1 MENREPR
8 IVQHTE
14 NDNGNRRRTVVD
26 GAGVREKQSM
36 GNDRRTHS
44 MIMTRVSG
52 RRRRGF
58 DRLSLKSK
66 VNKLKLQSALQKAKG
81 NPRARNSM
89 AGDELKVV
97 SELQTYLDHLWD
109 STEPA
114 SITNTRAREEVFDA
128 MKKYK
133 NSVHVAELVVTCI
146 KMFVDKSKESGK
158 VLYEVIK
165 NFNDLVEIVK
175 THKSSLNVCKDFLH
189 MVARM
194 MNRDKIF
201 VQHLIKENRHEMFA
215 ILKDEHPTNTK
226 VQDLYQLID
235 TSISMARQSSH
246 QQIGN
251 SNASRQVAQV
261 RSQLYSREDHSF
273 EVSKNR
279 DKLEVE
285 KWAKGSLLDDLDV
298 DSEERFEEVVVESE
312 VDVHGVQGMVSRTQ
326 AVAGNNPAASSVEP
340 SVVGDK
346 RGEGE
351 PVNPKSYTQEYNT
364 PSQIATE
371 LAQQISEKD
380 QTIRVY
386 NNELDKLQEQMRKI
400 RIEYDAEKEVNRA
413 IVESMQNSELKLK
426 EELSNLKNDKELLK
440 NRESEL
446 SEGLSNA
453 QKELNAMREEMNEKD
468 ERFESMKQVVSN
480 QMNNVK
486 GHYIAIR
493 QKLENT
499 KVKLSKLQETMVL
512 KENKIVALKLQ
523 LEEKIQEQTA
533 LQIQNREIQK
543 NYEDTRTHGAK
554 LETQYNTIRA
564 ELANYHQKLA
574 KQHSETRQAAEMRD
588 MFKRQVTELRM
599 KNGELLQRIN
609 KLEQKRSND
618 DLTGQE
624 VRRLKKG
631 NADLKARLFDM
642 GSLKARNQTLEKEKI
657 ELIKMTEMLLA
668 NAG

>member
-1 MENREPR
+1 MENIDPR
-8 IVQHTE
+8 IVQHPE
-14 NDNGNRRRTVVD
+14 NDNGNRRRKVVD

-36 GNDRRTHS
+36 RNDRRTHL
-44 MIMTRVSG
+44 MNRLSG
-52 RRRRGF
+52 RQRRGF
-58 DRLSLKSK
+58 DRLSLRSKLNKSK
-66 VNKLKLQSALQKAKG
+66 LQNALLKAKG
-81 NPRARNSM
+81 VPRSRNSM
-89 AGDELKVV
+89 SGDELKVV

-158 VLYEVIK
+158 VFYEVIK

-175 THKSSLNVCKDFLH
+175 THKSNLNVCKDFLH
-189 MVARM
+189 MVAKM

-201 VQHLIKENRHEMFA
+201 VHQLIKENWHEMFV
-215 ILKDEHPTNTK
+215 ILKDEHPSNTK
-226 VQDLYQLID
+226 VQDLYQTIV
-235 TSISMARQSSH
+235 TSISMARHSSH

-251 SNASRQVAQV
+251 SNASRQVVQV
-261 RSQLYSREDHSF
+261 RSQLYSTEDHSF
-273 EVSKNR
+273 EVWTNR

-298 DSEERFEEVVVESE
+298 DSDDRFGEVVVESE
-312 VDVHGVQGMVSRTQ
+312 VDVPGVQGIVARTQ
-326 AVAGNNPAASSVEP
+326 AHASINPLASSVEP

-351 PVNPKSYTQEYNT
+351 PANPKSYTPKNNT
-364 PSQIATE
+364 PSQIVTE
-371 LAQQISEKD
+371 LTQQISEKD

-386 NNELDKLQEQMRKI
+386 NDDLNKLQEQLREI
-400 RIEYDAEKEVNRA
+400 RMEYDAEKEVNRA
-413 IVESMQNSELKLK
+413 IVESMQNSELKLI
-426 EELSNLKNDKELLK
+426 EELSNLKNDKEMLK
-440 NRESEL
+440 NRENEL
-446 SEGLSNA
+446 SEGVNNA
-453 QKELNAMREEMNEKD
+453 KKELSAMREEMNEKD

-480 QMNNVK
+480 QMNDAK

-493 QKLENT
+493 QELEGT
-499 KVKLSKLQETMVL
+499 KVKLSKLQENMVV

-543 NYEDTRTHGAK
+543 NYEDTSTHAAK
-554 LETQYNTIRA
+554 LETQYNTLRS
-564 ELANYHQKLA
+564 EFANYHQKLA

-588 MFKRQVTELRM
+588 MFKRQVTGLRM
-599 KNGELLQRIN
+599 KNGELLQQIN

-624 VRRLKKG
+624 VRRLKKE
-631 NADLKARLFDM
+631 NADLKATLFDM
-642 GSLKARNQTLEKEKI
+642 GSLTVRNQTLEKEKI
-657 ELIKMTEMLLA
+657 ELIKMTELLLA

>member
-1 MENREPR
+1 MDNSEPR
-8 IVQHTE
+8 IVQHPE
-14 NDNGNRRRTVVD
+14 NDNGNRRRQGVD
-26 GAGVREKQSM
+26 GAGVREKYM
-36 GNDRRTHS
+36 RNDRRSHL
-44 MIMTRVSG
+44 MNRLSG
-52 RRRRGF
+52 RQRRGF
-58 DRLSLKSK
+58 DKSSRDLRSKLNK
-66 VNKLKLQSALQKAKG
+66 VKLQNALQKAKG
-81 NPRARNSM
+81 NPRAS
-89 AGDELKVV
+89 GEELKVV

-158 VLYEVIK
+158 VFYEVIK
-165 NFNDLVEIVK
+165 NFSDLVEIVK
-175 THKSSLNVCKDFLH
+175 THKSNLNVCKDFLH
-189 MVARM
+189 LVAKM

-201 VQHLIKENRHEMFA
+201 VQQLIKENWHETFVV
-215 ILKDEHPTNTK
+215 LKDEHPSNTK
-226 VQDLYQLID
+226 VQDLYQTVM
-235 TSISMARQSSH
+235 TSISMARHSSQ

-251 SNASRQVAQV
+251 SNASRQVAQAK
-261 RSQLYSREDHSF
+261 SQPYSKEDHSF
-273 EVSKNR
+273 EAQTR
-279 DKLEVE
+279 CDKLEVE

-298 DSEERFEEVVVESE
+298 ESEERFGEVVVESE
-312 VDVHGVQGMVSRTQ
+312 VDVPGVQGMISQTR
-326 AVAGNNPAASSVEP
+326 AVTGNNPDASSLAP
-340 SVVGDK
+340 SVGGGDR

-351 PVNPKSYTQEYNT
+351 PVNPRSYMQKCNT
-364 PSQIATE
+364 PTQMVTE

-386 NNELDKLQEQMRKI
+386 NNDLNKLQEELRKI
-400 RIEYDAEKEVNRA
+400 KMEYDAEKEVNKA

-426 EELSNLKNDKELLK
+426 EEVSNLKNDKEMLK
-440 NRESEL
+440 SRESEL
-446 SEGLSNA
+446 SEGISSA
-453 QKELNAMREEMNEKD
+453 QKELNAMREEISEKD
-468 ERFESMKQVVSN
+468 ERFESMKQVVSK
-480 QMNNVK
+480 QMNEAK
-486 GHYIAIR
+486 GHYIGIR
-493 QKLENT
+493 QELEDT
-499 KVKLSKLQETMVL
+499 KVRLSKLQENMVL

-523 LEEKIQEQTA
+523 LEEKIQEHTA

-543 NYEDTRTHGAK
+543 NYEDTSTHAAK
-554 LETQYNTIRA
+554 LETQYNTVRA

-588 MFKRQVTELRM
+588 MFKNQVTALRM
-599 KNGELLQRIN
+599 KNGELLQHIN

-624 VRRLKKG
+624 VSRLKKENG
-631 NADLKARLFDM
+631 DLKAILFDM
-642 GSLKARNQTLEKEKI
+642 GNLKVRNQTLEKEKI

>member
-1 MENREPR
+1 MDNSEPR
-8 IVQHTE
+8 NVQHSE
-14 NDNGNRRRTVVD
+14 NDNGNRRRQGVD
-26 GAGVREKQSM
+26 GAGVREKYM
-36 GNDRRTHS
+36 RNDRRSHL
-44 MIMTRVSG
+44 MNRLSG
-52 RRRRGF
+52 RQRRGF
-58 DRLSLKSK
+58 DKSSRDLRSKLNK
-66 VNKLKLQSALQKAKG
+66 VKLQNALQKAKG
-81 NPRARNSM
+81 NPRAS
-89 AGDELKVV
+89 GEELKVV